1 MFFPYFDLFYLIF
14 LMSSLVF
21 PMARSHTKGL
31 DYVISFGIGA
41 LLVTI
46 VLWILRYA
54 YNLHQCKGNFIE
66 AYSVL
71 PSMHLKEMW
80 LVGAICGSLWQM
92 ANIGSIVSVQ
102 FLGEGVGYSVVQAA
116 LLVSGKCKRTTLLS
130 FC

>member
-1 MFFPYFDLFYLIF
+1 MLWSIISACLIF
-14 LMSSLVF
+14 PLFFFFAS
-21 PMARSHTKGL
+21 ARTKGL
-31 DYVISFGIGA
+31 NYVISFGIGA
-41 LLVTI
+41 LLVTV

-54 YNLHQCKGNFIE
+54 YNLYQCKGNYIE

-116 LLVSGKCKRTTLLS
+116 LLVSGKCK
-130 FC
+130 